1 MSQEKPIS
9 DLSFEEALKKL
20 EEIVHR
26 LESGDT
32 TLDDSIRMYSQG
44 DALKKQCEA
53 RLKAAQAK
61 IEQISLDQDGK
72 PQNVRPFDAE

>member
-1 MSQEKPIS
+1 MSQEKNIS
-9 DLSFEEALKKL
+9 ELSFEEALKKL

-32 TLDDSIRMYSQG
+32 TLEDSIQMYSQG

-53 RLKAAQAK
+53 RLKAAQKK
-61 IEQISLDQDGK
+61 IEQISLDQDG
-72 PQNVRPFDAE
+72 RATGTSPFDAE